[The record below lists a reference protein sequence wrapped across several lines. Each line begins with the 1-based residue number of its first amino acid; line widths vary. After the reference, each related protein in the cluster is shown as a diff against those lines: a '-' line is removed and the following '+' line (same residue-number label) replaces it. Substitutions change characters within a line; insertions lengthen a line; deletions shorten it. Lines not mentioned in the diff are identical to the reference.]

1 MGKHT
6 KVDVLI
12 VEDDPRDVELTLRAL
27 RQPESATDFH
37 VVRDGAEALDF
48 LFARGAYSD
57 RVALEQPRLVLLD
70 LKLPK
75 VDGHE
80 VLRQLRADERTR
92 MIPVIVMS
100 PFLIH
105 SIATPQADFSKLCVF
120 VDQAVDTLARGQT
133 ALGVLALDR
142 RCATTGSQFLFALL
156 Q

>member
-6 KVDVLI
+6 NVDVLI

-27 RQPESATDFH
+27 RQPESATNFH

-57 RVALEQPRLVLLD
+57 RAALEQPWLVLLD

-92 MIPVIVMS
+92 TMPVIVMS
-100 PFLIH
+100 SSGEERDIRR
-105 SIATPQADFSKLCVF
+105 SY
-120 VDQAVDTLARGQT
+120 
-133 ALGVLALDR
+133 ALGADSYIVKPLDR
-142 RCATTGSQFLFALL
+142 TTFRKAVSRLDIR
-156 Q
+156 